1 MSIEQTMEWTFMSEC
16 TVPKDVEGMLVPGE
30 EACAAFRTIRDKAI
44 LTSHRLIIRDA
55 EGVTGQKV
63 EMYSLPWKSV
73 ISWVSTNSGMIV
85 DYNSELCMWTL
96 LGQVTIKLGRGIDI
110 RRIDSILAQC
120 AL

>member
-16 TVPKDVEGMLVPGE
+16 AVPKDVEDM
-30 EACAAFRTIRDKAI
+30 
-44 LTSHRLIIRDA
+44 
-55 EGVTGQKV
+55 TGQKV

-73 ISWVSTNSGMIV
+73 LSWVSTNSGMIV

>member
-30 EACAAFRTIRDKAI
+30 KACAAFRTIRDKAI

-63 EMYSLPWKSV
+63 AEPDRKSV
-73 ISWVSTNSGMIV
+73 V
-85 DYNSELCMWTL
+85 
-96 LGQVTIKLGRGIDI
+96 
-110 RRIDSILAQC
+110 
-120 AL
+120 